1 MYVKNIYLE
10 NYRNLEN
17 ISIDLN
23 EKLNLFIG
31 DNAQGKTNL
40 VESIFYISIGRS
52 FRFSKDNNLIKF
64 EKEKSYVKINVQ
76 RKKDEKKIEI
86 EINKDK
92 NKKYK
97 VNEITLDKNSELVG
111 IVNIVIFSPDNL
123 DLIKG
128 SPGDRR
134 RFLNIEISQLKPKY
148 KYLLKKYKKIL
159 IQRNNLLKNL
169 NENKKN
175 LKLLEVWDEHLVE
188 TGSEIISYRND
199 FIIKLRKISKKI
211 HWEISGEKEKLNIVY
226 KTGLGLLRENNIE
239 YIRDKFKRK
248 LLENRERE
256 IERGISLYGPHLD
269 DVKIIINNK
278 NSRYYSSQGQKRT
291 AALSL
296 KLSEIEI
303 IKEEK
308 KDNPIVLLDDV
319 LSELDN
325 KRRYHLLKY
334 IENVQTII
342 TSTDDTDLIKLLENK
357 DKKIFYIN
365 KGKIT
370 NIIE

>member
-1 MYVKNIYLE
+1 MYVQNIYLE

-17 ISIDLN
+17 IKIDLN
-23 EKLNLFIG
+23 KKLNLFIG

-40 VESIFYISIGRS
+40 IESIFYISIGRS
-52 FRFSKDNNLIKF
+52 FRFSKDNNLINF
-64 EKEKSYVKINVQ
+64 DKERTYFKINVK

-86 EINKDK
+86 EIINNK
-92 NKKYK
+92 NKTYK
-97 VNEITLDKNSELVG
+97 INEITLDKKSELVS

-159 IQRNNLLKNL
+159 LQRNNLLKNL

-175 LKLLEVWDEHLVE
+175 IKLLEVWDENLVH
-188 TGSEIISYRND
+188 TGSEIILYRNN
-199 FIIKLRKISKKI
+199 FITKLRKISKKI
-211 HWEISGEKEKLNIVY
+211 HWEISGEKEKLDIVY
-226 KTGLGLLRENNIE
+226 KTGLGLLRENDIE
-239 YIRDKFKRK
+239 YIEEKFERK
-248 LLENRERE
+248 LKENRCRE
-256 IERGISLYGPHLD
+256 IERGVTLYGPHLD
-269 DVKIIINNK
+269 DIKIIINNK
-278 NSRYYSSQGQKRT
+278 DSSDYSSQGQKRT

-308 KDNPIVLLDDV
+308 KENPIVLLDDV

-325 KRRYHLLKY
+325 KRRYHLLRY
-334 IENVQTII
+334 IEHVQTII
-342 TSTDDTDLIKLLENK
+342 TSTDDSDLIKLLEEK
-357 DKKIFYIN
+357 EKKIFYIKN
-365 KGKIT
+365 GKIT

>member
-1 MYVKNIYLE
+1 MYVENLYLE
-10 NYRNLEN
+10 NYRNFEK
-17 ISIDLN
+17 ISIELN

-40 VESIFYISIGRS
+40 IEAIFYISIGRS
-52 FRFSKDNNLIKF
+52 FRFSKDSNLIMF
-64 EKEKSYVKINVQ
+64 EKDRNYIKIKVQ
-76 RKKDEKKIEI
+76 RRRDTKEIEV

-92 NKKYK
+92 NKTYK
-97 VNEITLDKNSELVG
+97 INKLTLEKNSELVG

-134 RFLNIEISQLKPKY
+134 KFLNIEISQLKPKY

-159 IQRNNLLKNL
+159 LQRNNLLKKMNQ
-169 NENKKN
+169 NTNN
-175 LKLLEVWDEHLVE
+175 YRLLEVWDEHLIE
-188 TGSEIISYRND
+188 TGSEIIQYRNE
-199 FIIKLRKISKKI
+199 FINKIKKISKKI
-211 HWEISGEKEKLNIVY
+211 HWELSGEKEKLNIIY
-226 KTGLGLLRENNIE
+226 KTGLGLLRNGDLDYIKEKFEN
-239 YIRDKFKRK
+239 K
-248 LLENRERE
+248 LIENRERE
-256 IERGISLYGPHLD
+256 IERGITLYGPHLD
-269 DVKIIINNK
+269 DMKIIINSK

-296 KLSEIEI
+296 KLSEIDI
-303 IKEEK
+303 IREEK

-325 KRRYHLLKY
+325 KRRSHLLKY
-334 IENVQTII
+334 IEEVQTII
-342 TSTDDTDLIKLLENK
+342 TSTDDSDLLNLLEEK

-365 KGKIT
+365 NGKIT